1 MSESSITLNPG
12 VGGAKSAT
20 YLDSGNRHHQEV
32 VIQTQ
37 ASTNNPVSVSEDNPL
52 PIVVTG
58 TPAVTISG
66 TPAVT
71 VSGLQTVAGNIAS
84 GVADS
89 GNPVKVG
96 GVYNSSP
103 ITVSTGQRADLQTD
117 VNGYLKV
124 NIAAGAAA
132 GGTSSSVGSA
142 DPSVATAAGFSDGT
156 NLRLARV
163 FDADTGGGTQYI
175 QGVQLRASGS
185 GGSTEI
191 GVAAAPLVIGGAA
204 AAASAQSGNPVPI
217 GGVYVTTPPTYTNG
231 QMGIAQLDASG
242 NLKVNVQVGGGT
254 GGTSSSFAAAVPGT
268 GTAVGFSDGTN
279 MQLARVFDLDTGG
292 GTIYAQGVS
301 IRLSGSG
308 ATTEGGSTSAPLAMQ
323 GNVAS
328 GAADSANPVKV
339 GGVYNSSAPTLTNG
353 NRGDLQL
360 DANGNLKVNL
370 TVGGLAGFQ
379 DNAAFTPNTTQGLA
393 IMAEVDDTG
402 TTAVSEN
409 NAGALRMTAQRSLHV
424 AARDSSGA
432 DATDTSAAA
441 IKVVP
446 SASINGGATPGR
458 LISAASNNATS
469 VKGSAGT
476 VYYIHATNNHATNWA
491 YLKLYNKA
499 SAPTVGSDTPVQV
512 FGIPP
517 ATGFNVP
524 LGPNGAKF
532 TTGIALAIVQGI
544 ADSDNTSTAANQVNL
559 AYGYV

>member
-12 VGGAKSAT
+12 VGGANSAT

-328 GAADSANPVKV
+328 VAADSANPVKV

-446 SASINGGATPGR
+446 SASINGGATPGK

>member
-12 VGGAKSAT
+12 VGGANSAT

-446 SASINGGATPGR
+446 SASINGGATPGK